1 MRWPVKSPFR
11 NLCLHSKELHC
22 HLERKGINIKGSAD
36 TCPVIE
42 RYFNVLES
50 HIRQLALE
58 LEFSDMPL
66 KNEEG
71 FYPLILTEDIALLCK
86 ELEPGLL
93 ITSPIMTCP
102 EKFRE
107 ALFTYLMKANF
118 LGLSTGGA
126 AIGLDAEE
134 KFLTLSRIMPYDI
147 NYKTFKEAVE
157 DFANFLE
164 LWRNEIERHQKTAA
178 EGIL

>member
-1 MRWPVKSPFR
+1 MRWPVNSPFR

-42 RYFNVLES
+42 RYFNVLDT

-71 FYPLILTEDIALLCK
+71 FYPLILTEDITLLCK

-118 LGLSTGGA
+118 LGVRKATLGWNIKNMDTSCMPKRMRFSMRME
-126 AIGLDAEE
+126 ISLGLA
-134 KFLTLSRIMPYDI
+134 FM
-147 NYKTFKEAVE
+147 
-157 DFANFLE
+157 
-164 LWRNEIERHQKTAA
+164 
-178 EGIL
+178 